1 MKQRRYQ
8 YNYIGGPMIQYA
20 CLARFFNP
28 YTMEVAFAR
37 RHGFD
42 LMQLW
47 YDKDGLSLKKDPN
60 PLQAIKEADYPT
72 IIHGV
77 LDICDIEAHIGI
89 LIDMMKTLNHH
100 DLILHPIC
108 KSEPI
113 TEETIFKLSSVIGK
127 IMPLFINEAMALYIE
142 NNSRLDPIFHKAEEV
157 SILFKENPQAEFIL
171 DLAHIDDYDHL
182 KKMVDIKMPKILHIA
197 DRHLE
202 VIHEHLPIGKGN
214 IDFEYIFKSILKDFK
229 GKIIFEIIESDQ
241 AILDSKAMIEK
252 ILK

>member
-1 MKQRRYQ
+1 M
-8 YNYIGGPMIQYA
+8 
-20 CLARFFNP
+20 
-28 YTMEVAFAR
+28 
-37 RHGFD
+37 
-42 LMQLW
+42 
-47 YDKDGLSLKKDPN
+47 
-60 PLQAIKEADYPT
+60 QAIKEAGYPT
-72 IIHGV
+72 IIHAV
-77 LDICDIEAHIGI
+77 LDICDIEAHMRI
-89 LIDMMKTLNHH
+89 LIGLMKTLNHH

-113 TEETIFKLSSVIGK
+113 TEKTIFNLSSVIQ
-127 IMPLFINEAMALYIE
+127 IMPLFIDEDMTLYIE